1 MLALFQNIISCTRA
15 PLANCQNDDENHTH
29 RAKDA
34 KCHLWFDRSVFKPV
48 FKIKMATSNTFEADL
63 PELSPEQLSKLY
75 TWGQTSCDTF
85 DLRMNSDMTMV
96 LSAKRKKT
104 DTARGHMRL
113 LRTNLVNWGV
123 SLPTKQV
130 GWLRLTTEESRAP
143 SVEDRAAE
151 ATHPS
156 PCHSQDSTPGEF
168 ELTVPVCL
176 LTAPIVA

>member
-34 KCHLWFDRSVFKPV
+34 KCHLWFARSVFKPV
-48 FKIKMATSNTFEADL
+48 VKIKMATSDTFEADL

-85 DLRMNSDMTMV
+85 DLRMNSNMTTV
-96 LSAKRKKT
+96 LSATRNKT
-104 DTARGHMRL
+104 DSARGHMRMIG
-113 LRTNLVNWGV
+113 TVVVDWGE

-130 GWLRLTTEESRAP
+130 GWLRLVADEGSSAGAAQVAAHAATSANGTTPQASSCLVLP
-143 SVEDRAAE
+143 
-151 ATHPS
+151 
-156 PCHSQDSTPGEF
+156 QN
-168 ELTVPVCL
+168 L
-176 LTAPIVA
+176 LTIPIVAH

>member
-1 MLALFQNIISCTRA
+1 
-15 PLANCQNDDENHTH
+15 
-29 RAKDA
+29 
-34 KCHLWFDRSVFKPV
+34 
-48 FKIKMATSNTFEADL
+48 MATSNTFEAAL
-63 PELSPEQLSKLY
+63 PELSSEQLSKLY

-96 LSAKRKKT
+96 LSATRKKT

-130 GWLRLTTEESRAP
+130 GWLRLRTEESRAP

-156 PCHSQDSTPGEF
+156 PSHPQDSTPGEF

-176 LTAPIVA
+176 LTAPFVA